1 MQNLEPI
8 LIFITVAEM
17 GSFTHAADSL
27 GIQKGRASTAV
38 RKLEEDVGVR
48 LLHRTTR
55 SVQLTEDGRA
65 FHARARDLLA
75 EVDDLHSMFAGDRVA
90 LRGRLRVDLP
100 TEVARTTI
108 VPALPDFMATHPELE
123 LEVSSTDRQVD
134 LVQEGFDCV
143 LRLGPITGR
152 DADCPPA
159 GPVAHGQRCQSRL
172 SGALWRPSIARRSPA
187 SGTSDNSFFDDAGR
201 KTQWMGISGRRQLRD
216 ASVARCATRQQR
228 ADLRSRCPRRPW
240 PDSGATLGD
249 WPILGEWS
257 ACGDHTRFSS
267 PGARRVPRRSTS
279 EQSVAPSPRIH
290 EMDRRCADAV
300 SGIARRTS
308 SSGSRNYHF
317 EGISRGRSNRMRRC
331 GVFCIAQARRC
342 AAQSRRPPIRHRD
355 ERPPQTTE
363 EPHFRMGLLDSLM
376 PVFCSSNPSYSRHG
390 RDLLAGV
397 A

>member
-17 GSFTHAADSL
+17 GSFTHAADRL

-75 EVDDLHSMFAGDRVA
+75 EVDDLVA

-143 LRLGPITGR
+143 LRLGPIGDET
-152 DADCPPA
+152 
-159 GPVAHGQRCQSRL
+159 L
-172 SGALWRPSIARRSPA
+172 IARPLGKLRMVNAASPA
-187 SGTSDNSFFDDAGR
+187 YLARYGVPRSLEDL
-201 KTQWMGISGRRQLRD
+201 QRQEHRTIHFSTMLG
-216 ASVARCATRQQR
+216 ARPYGWEYPDGDSYATLATR
-228 ADLRSRCPRRPW
+228 RSSCQVRCTSTARRPTK
-240 PDSGATLGD
+240 PL
-249 WPILGEWS
+249 
-257 ACGDHTRFSS
+257 
-267 PGARRVPRRSTS
+267 
-279 EQSVAPSPRIH
+279 PSP
-290 EMDRRCADAV
+290 A
-300 SGIARRTS
+300 
-308 SSGSRNYHF
+308 
-317 EGISRGRSNRMRRC
+317 
-331 GVFCIAQARRC
+331 
-342 AAQSRRPPIRHRD
+342 
-355 ERPPQTTE
+355 
-363 EPHFRMGLLDSLM
+363 
-376 PVFCSSNPSYSRHG
+376 
-390 RDLLAGV
+390 LA
-397 A
+397 

>member
-8 LIFITVAEM
+8 LIFITVADM
-17 GSFTHAADSL
+17 GSFTLAADSL

-38 RKLEEDVGVR
+38 RKLEEDVGAR

-108 VPALPDFMATHPELE
+108 VPALPDFMAAHPRVGAGGVEYRSASRSGSRGVRLCIAAWTH
-123 LEVSSTDRQVD
+123 
-134 LVQEGFDCV
+134 
-143 LRLGPITGR
+143 TGR
-152 DADCPPA
+152 DADCPPT

-201 KTQWMGISGRRQLRD
+201 KTLWMGISGRRQLRD
-216 ASVARCATRQQR
+216 ASVARRATRQQR
-228 ADLRSRCPRRPW
+228 ADLRSRRPRRPW
-240 PDSGATLGD
+240 PDSGAALGD
-249 WPILGEWS
+249 WPILREWN
-257 ACGDHTRFSS
+257 ACGDHARFSS

-300 SGIARRTS
+300 SGIAPSRPRLSAISGPRPMAKGDPRKPGIQYLRRGPWIPAFRES
-308 SSGSRNYHF
+308 DRL
-317 EGISRGRSNRMRRC
+317 RR
-331 GVFCIAQARRC
+331 R
-342 AAQSRRPPIRHRD
+342 
-355 ERPPQTTE
+355 
-363 EPHFRMGLLDSLM
+363 
-376 PVFCSSNPSYSRHG
+376 
-390 RDLLAGV
+390 AG
-397 A
+397 

>member
-17 GSFTHAADSL
+17 GSFTRAANSL

-75 EVDDLHSMFAGDRVA
+75 DVDDLHSMFAGDRVA

-108 VPALPDFMATHPELE
+108 VPALPDFMAAHPELE
-123 LEVSSTDRQVD
+123 LEVSSTDRHVD

-143 LRLGPITGR
+143 LRLGPIGDET
-152 DADCPPA
+152 
-159 GPVAHGQRCQSRL
+159 L
-172 SGALWRPSIARRSPA
+172 IARPLGLLRMVNAASAAYLARYGVPDRWKISA
-187 SGTSDNSFFDDAGR
+187 SGTPDNSFFDDAGR
-201 KTQWMGISGRRQLRD
+201 ETLRMGISGRRQLRD

-240 PDSGATLGD
+240 PDSGASLGD
-249 WPILGEWS
+249 WPILREWR

-308 SSGSRNYHF
+308 SSGPRNQHS
-317 EGISRGRSNRMRRC
+317 EVMSAGRRLRSSLTD
-331 GVFCIAQARRC
+331 VL
-342 AAQSRRPPIRHRD
+342 
-355 ERPPQTTE
+355 ERPDCSV
-363 EPHFRMGLLDSLM
+363 RVLD
-376 PVFCSSNPSYSRHG
+376 
-390 RDLLAGV
+390 
-397 A
+397 

>member
-55 SVQLTEDGRA
+55 SVQLTEDGRV

-75 EVDDLHSMFAGDRVA
+75 EVDDLHSMFASDRVA

-143 LRLGPITGR
+143 LRLGPVGDETLIARPPLHHQSGLRDRRPNFCGR
-152 DADCPPA
+152 GLDLADDGHA
-159 GPVAHGQRCQSRL
+159 RQAVGHRSRL
-172 SGALWRPSIARRSPA
+172 SSTSATRRS
-187 SGTSDNSFFDDAGR
+187 R
-201 KTQWMGISGRRQLRD
+201 
-216 ASVARCATRQQR
+216 
-228 ADLRSRCPRRPW
+228 
-240 PDSGATLGD
+240 
-249 WPILGEWS
+249 
-257 ACGDHTRFSS
+257 
-267 PGARRVPRRSTS
+267 
-279 EQSVAPSPRIH
+279 
-290 EMDRRCADAV
+290 
-300 SGIARRTS
+300 
-308 SSGSRNYHF
+308 
-317 EGISRGRSNRMRRC
+317 
-331 GVFCIAQARRC
+331 
-342 AAQSRRPPIRHRD
+342 
-355 ERPPQTTE
+355 
-363 EPHFRMGLLDSLM
+363 LD
-376 PVFCSSNPSYSRHG
+376 VQK
-390 RDLLAGV
+390 
-397 A
+397 